1 MADAEGI
8 SVPMTGI
15 ADIDDQHQQLLACLD
30 RLALWMSKGQ
40 GFAATFDAIA
50 TLNDYAASHFRFEE
64 DYLRKCSYPQLEP
77 HIEEHRR
84 LIEELDGLT
93 ARIHQGN
100 EASGALLKL
109 IREWIINH
117 IGSDD
122 MKFARYLSQC

>member
-50 TLNDYAASHFRFEE
+50 TLNDYAASHFSFRGRLFTEMF
-64 DYLRKCSYPQLEP
+64 LSATRTA
-77 HIEEHRR
+77 HRR
-84 LIEELDGLT
+84 
-93 ARIHQGN
+93 
-100 EASGALLKL
+100 ASPV
-109 IREWIINH
+109 
-117 IGSDD
+117 D
-122 MKFARYLSQC
+122 